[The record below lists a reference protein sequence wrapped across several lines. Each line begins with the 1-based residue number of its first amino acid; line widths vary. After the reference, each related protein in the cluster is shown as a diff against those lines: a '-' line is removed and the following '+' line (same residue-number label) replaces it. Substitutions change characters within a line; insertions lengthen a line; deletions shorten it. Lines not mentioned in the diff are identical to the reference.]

1 MHSKSPADE
10 KTRLSATSYVVLGLI
25 GLRGPS
31 TPYDL
36 KQAAN
41 RSIHYFWPF
50 PHSQLYGE
58 PERLTKAGLL
68 SHVQEEGG
76 RRRRLY
82 TLNDAGRSALIQWLK
97 SPPGEVFEMRD
108 LAVLQLFFGEF
119 IETRELVALA
129 NDQVRLYEE
138 RLAVYRDIMA
148 NNPRTPGRE
157 RRMAPLDL
165 GIRMATVCVE
175 FWREIAANPPPNSRP
190 HHQKRN
196 IQRR

>member
-1 MHSKSPADE
+1 MSTQLDLPSDVT
-10 KTRLSATSYVVLGLI
+10 TRLSATSYLVLGLI

-41 RSIHYFWPF
+41 RSINYFWPF
-50 PHSQLYGE
+50 PHSQLYSE

-68 SHVQEEGG
+68 THVQEETG

-82 TLNDAGRSALIQWLK
+82 TLNEAGRLALTQWLK

-108 LAVLQLFFGEF
+108 MAVMQLFFGEF
-119 IETRELVALA
+119 IETEELVVLA
-129 NDQVRLYEE
+129 KDQVCLYEE
-138 RLAVYRDIMA
+138 RLRVYRDIMA
-148 NNPRTPGRE
+148 KNPPTPGRE

-165 GIRMATVCVE
+165 GIRMATVCVD
-175 FWREIAANPPPNSRP
+175 FWREIAANPPPGTMP
-190 HHQKRN
+190 KA
-196 IQRR
+196 